1 MGKISEERQL
11 EIKAKMDALIEAL
24 KNSMPYFKD
33 SNFSEKLRVNKSA
46 VSKLRN
52 GKTELSPVRISQIIE
67 AFPQVSREWLEKGEG
82 EILKK
87 SVNPVQN
94 INGTNAQ
101 GTQIIG
107 DGQTT
112 NNYIQ
117 PCGEEQ
123 TETSKLIDAH
133 NTLIEQIR
141 QLTAVIAS
149 QQETISRLVANNQ

>member
-1 MGKISEERQL
+1 MSSKEKKREEVTL
-11 EIKAKMDALIEAL
+11 FKPEEIKTMRLRAGLTQEQFAEEL
-24 KNSMPYFKD
+24 KVS
-33 SNFSEKLRVNKSA
+33 SRTLRQWEQSESKPSPKFIPKL
-46 VSKLRN
+46 L
-52 GKTELSPVRISQIIE
+52 Q
-67 AFPQVSREWLEKGEG
+67 FQEKVMG
-82 EILKK
+82 
-87 SVNPVQN
+87 NVQN

-112 NNYIQ
+112 NNHPQ

-123 TETSKLIDAH
+123 TETSKLLDAH

>member
-11 EIKAKMDALIEAL
+11 QIKAKMDALIEAL
-24 KNSMPYFKD
+24 KNNMPYFKD
-33 SNFSEKLRVNKSA
+33 SDFSEKIGVDKGA

-52 GKTELSPVRISQIIE
+52 GKIELSPVRITQIIK
-67 AFPQVSREWLEKGEG
+67 AFPQVSREWLENDTG
-82 EILKK
+82 EILNT
-87 SVNPVQN
+87 SFSPVQN

-112 NNYIQ
+112 NNSQ
-117 PCGEEQ
+117 SCGDEQ
-123 TETSKLIDAH
+123 TETSKLLDAH
-133 NTLIEQIR
+133 NSLIEQMR
-141 QLTAVIAS
+141 QLTAIVAS

>member
-1 MGKISEERQL
+1 MSSKSKSGDPRVVAKINELIKELERVYL
-11 EIKAKMDALIEAL
+11 
-24 KNSMPYFKD
+24 YFDEDKFWEVLNLD
-33 SNFSEKLRVNKSA
+33 PAAASR
-46 VSKLRN
+46 LRN
-52 GKTELSPVRISQIIE
+52 GKFKLSAHRISQIIE

-94 INGTNAQ
+94 INGANAQ
-101 GTQIIG
+101 ATQIIG